1 MGARPAHITVC
12 IDDTDMP
19 GTRGTN
25 KLALAMVGALA
36 PRFRCQSV
44 TKHPHLQHPDIPY
57 THRNNSCCILLERP
71 AGLDLPALIA
81 ELEAMMLA
89 DFIEGSDPGL
99 CVALEVPPEVQ
110 DFGRRSRVE
119 VLTMSE
125 AVALA
130 RSTGI
135 FLRGLGGTCQGIIG
149 ALAGA
154 GTMAAGEPGAF
165 LQLGAR
171 PLELGGLIAP
181 AVLLELGL
189 HRLLHADSGEAL
201 EPAPLRVPKKLRPSL
216 RAGGPVIF
224 ARPVGD
230 GSLDFVRRDD

>member
-1 MGARPAHITVC
+1 MDAQSPPITVC
-12 IDDTDMP
+12 LDDTDMP

-25 KLALAMVGALA
+25 KLALAMVRALA
-36 PRFRCQSV
+36 PRYRCLSV

-71 AGLDLPALIA
+71 PGLDLDALIA

-110 DFGRRSRVE
+110 DFGRRSREE
-119 VLTMSE
+119 VLTMAE
-125 AVALA
+125 AEALA
-130 RSTGI
+130 RGAGVY
-135 FLRGLGGTCQGIIG
+135 LRGLGGTSQGIIG

-154 GTMAAGEPGAF
+154 GTMAAGEPGAY

-171 PLELGGLIAP
+171 PLDLGGLISP
-181 AVLLELGL
+181 EILLDLGI
-189 HRLLHADSGEAL
+189 HGLLHADSGHAL
-201 EPAPLRVPKKLRPSL
+201 APAPLRVPKKLRPSL
-216 RAGGPVIF
+216 RGGAPVIF
-224 ARPVGD
+224 ARPAGD
-230 GSLDFVRRDD
+230 GILDFVRRDD